1 MSVKPTYLLL
11 FFFSLLTAF
20 SQEIQKGSVNK
31 DRQFLIDQKE
41 ISATDS
47 LGNFVSIR
55 PHRINGTLRNYFI
68 EFHDALNFTKR
79 IEIETQNETKI
90 LDVFIANEKAH
101 VFIKERKNKSISL
114 RCDIINLKTQS
125 FEQKFL
131 LKVDKKASLEM
142 YRALKN
148 DFGVNLEHSSKIV
161 LSFPVIENKLVYAF
175 VKVFTNELEEL
186 KEHKIY
192 ADKNIPSTNTR
203 FLNASQDQNNI
214 YLLFNVIYSKDKKTY
229 KLIELNSKKSLEIK
243 IEPDTYELINSDIRE
258 SHYVI
263 SGLYSEYKKGRFE
276 GFTNHTI
283 DLESFTIKS
292 QQQTVF
298 SNERARQY
306 FKGIFKANKDV
317 DIKNI
322 FIDEQFNTYVI
333 GQFHTIKHQLHNPS
347 IVTPMPHPGLPLE
360 LGHVS
365 VYITTTPFSKGEKL
379 YDDILIGKI
388 NPNGE
393 LLWDTVLELRQTEE
407 IKNKHINRD
416 SSTFTFFAND
426 HPNILMNGYINTKKD
441 RLIIQQDKRLSK
453 TNLYNVKV
461 TPDGEILPEVL
472 FPNSDFI
479 FITDRAVKTKNNIH
493 ILGQGNMRKQLLKLT
508 F

>member
-1 MSVKPTYLLL
+1 MSFKSPFLLL
-11 FFFSLLTAF
+11 FFFSFLIAS

-79 IEIETQNETKI
+79 VEIETQNETKI
-90 LDVFIANEKAH
+90 LDVFIVNEKAH
-101 VFIKERKNKSISL
+101 VFIKERENKSISL
-114 RCDIINLKTQS
+114 RCDLIDLKTQS
-125 FEQKFL
+125 FEQKLL
-131 LKVDKKASLEM
+131 LKVNKKSTLEIF
-142 YRALKN
+142 RALKN
-148 DFGVNLEHSSKIV
+148 DFEINLEHSSQIV
-161 LSFPVIENKLVYAF
+161 LSFPVIKDKLLYAY
-175 VKVFTNELEEL
+175 VKVFTKDLEEL

-203 FLNASQDQNNI
+203 FLNTSQDHNNI

-229 KLIELNSKKSLEIK
+229 KLIELNSKKSLEIQ

-263 SGLYSEYKKGRFE
+263 SGLYSKQKDNRFL
-276 GFTNHTI
+276 GFTNYTI
-283 DLESFTIKS
+283 DLGTFTLKS
-292 QQQTVF
+292 QQRTVF

-306 FKGIFKANKDV
+306 FKGIFKADRSI

-322 FIDEQFNTYVI
+322 FIDEQLNTYVI
-333 GQFHTIKHQLHNPS
+333 GQFYIMKKQQVNVGIPIATLSIGTLSVFVTINPTIS
-347 IVTPMPHPGLPLE
+347 YKV
-360 LGHVS
+360 
-365 VYITTTPFSKGEKL
+365 

-393 LLWDTVLELRQTEE
+393 LLWDNVLELRQTEE
-407 IKNKHINRD
+407 INNKYKKRD
-416 SSTFTFFAND
+416 SSTFTFFANN

-441 RLIIQQDKRLSK
+441 RLIIKQDKRLSK

-461 TPDGEILPEVL
+461 TADGKILPEVL
-472 FPNSDFI
+472 FQNSDFI
-479 FITDRAVKTKNNIH
+479 FIADRAVKTKNNIH

>member
-1 MSVKPTYLLL
+1 MSFKPPFLLL
-11 FFFSLLTAF
+11 FFFSLLIAS
-20 SQEIQKGSVNK
+20 SQEIQKGTVVK

-55 PHRINGTLRNYFI
+55 PHRINGALRNYFV
-68 EFHDALNFTKR
+68 EFHDALNFTNR
-79 IEIETQNETKI
+79 VEIETQNETKI
-90 LDVFIANEKAH
+90 LDVFIVNEKVH
-101 VFIKERKNKSISL
+101 VFIKEREKQSISL
-114 RCDIINLKTQS
+114 RCDIIDLKTQS
-125 FEQKFL
+125 FKQKFL
-131 LKVDKKASLEM
+131 LKVDKESDLEV
-142 YRALKN
+142 YRTLKN
-148 DFGVNLEHSSKIV
+148 DFEINLEHSSRIV
-161 LSFPVIENKLVYAF
+161 LSFPVVKDKLLYAY
-175 VKVFTNELEEL
+175 VKVFNKDLEEL

-203 FLNASQDQNNI
+203 FLNASQDRNNI
-214 YLLFNVIYSKDKKTY
+214 YLLFNIIYSKDKKTY
-229 KLIELNSKKSLEIK
+229 KLIELNSQKSLEIK

-283 DLESFTIKS
+283 DLDTFTLKS
-292 QQQTVF
+292 QQQTAF
-298 SNERARQY
+298 LSQKAHQY
-306 FKGIFKANKDV
+306 FKGLFKGNRGV

-322 FIDEQFNTYVI
+322 FIDEQLNTYVI
-333 GQFHTIKHQLHNPS
+333 GQFYIIEQEQ
-347 IVTPMPHPGLPLE
+347 TPVITAVL
-360 LGHVS
+360 LGAPIAIGVC
-365 VYITTTPFSKGEKL
+365 VFMTTTPYSEGKKL

-393 LLWDTVLELRQTEE
+393 LLWDSVLELRQTEQ

-416 SSTFTFFAND
+416 SSTLTFFANN
-426 HPNILMNGYINTKKD
+426 HPNILINGYINTKKD
-441 RLIIQQDKRLSK
+441 RLIIKQDKRLSK

-472 FPNSDFI
+472 FPNSDYI
-479 FITDRAVKTKNNIH
+479 FIADRAVKTKNNIH

>member
-1 MSVKPTYLLL
+1 MSFKPPFLLL
-11 FFFSLLTAF
+11 FFFSLLIAS

-79 IEIETQNETKI
+79 VEIETQNETKI
-90 LDVFIANEKAH
+90 LDVFIVNEKAH
-101 VFIKERKNKSISL
+101 VFIKERENKSISL
-114 RCDIINLKTQS
+114 RCDIIDLKTQS
-125 FEQKFL
+125 FEQKSL
-131 LKVDKKASLEM
+131 LKVDKKSSLEI

-148 DFGVNLEHSSKIV
+148 DFDINLEHSSRII
-161 LSFPVIENKLVYAF
+161 LSFPVIKDKLLYAY
-175 VKVFTNELEEL
+175 VKVFTEELEEL

-192 ADKNIPSTNTR
+192 ADKNIPSINTR
-203 FLNASQDQNNI
+203 FLNASQDHNNI

-229 KLIELNSKKSLEIK
+229 KLIELNSQKSLEIQ

-263 SGLYSEYKKGRFE
+263 SGLYSKQKNNRFL

-283 DLESFTIKS
+283 DLESFTLKS
-292 QQQTVF
+292 QQQTAF
-298 SNERARQY
+298 TNERARQY
-306 FKGIFKANKDV
+306 FKGVFNAGRSI
-317 DIKNI
+317 DIKNV
-322 FIDEQFNTYVI
+322 FIDEQLNTYVI
-333 GQFHTIKHQLHNPS
+333 GQFYIIEQPTTPIIIGTPILAIPV
-347 IVTPMPHPGLPLE
+347 IVG
-360 LGHVS
+360 VS
-365 VYITTTPFSKGEKL
+365 VFMTTTPYTAGNKL

-388 NPNGE
+388 SADGE
-393 LLWDTVLELRQTEE
+393 LLWDKTLELRQTGK
-407 IKNKHINRD
+407 INNKYKKRD
-416 SSTFTFFAND
+416 SSTFTFFANN

-461 TPDGEILPEVL
+461 TPDGEILPEIL

-479 FITDRAVKTKNNIH
+479 FIADRAVKTKNNIH

>member
-1 MSVKPTYLLL
+1 MSFKPPFLLL
-11 FFFSLLTAF
+11 FFFSLLIAS

-79 IEIETQNETKI
+79 VEIETQNHTKI
-90 LDVFIANEKAH
+90 LDVFILNEKAH
-101 VFIKERKNKSISL
+101 VFIKEQENKSISL
-114 RCDIINLKTQS
+114 RCDIIDLKTNY

-131 LKVDKKASLEM
+131 LKVDKKESLEI

-148 DFGVNLEHSSKIV
+148 DFDINLEHSNRIV
-161 LSFPVIENKLVYAF
+161 LTFPVIENKLLYAY
-175 VKVFTNELEEL
+175 VKVFSKGLEEL
-186 KEHKIY
+186 KEHKIF
-192 ADKNIPSTNTR
+192 ADKKIPYRNTR
-203 FLNASQDQNNI
+203 FLNTSQDQNNI
-214 YLLFNVIYSKDKKTY
+214 YLLFNIIYSKDKKTY
-229 KLIELNSKKSLEIK
+229 KLIELNSQKSLEAQ
-243 IEPDTYELINSDIRE
+243 IEIDTYELINSDIRA
-258 SHYVI
+258 SHYII
-263 SGLYSEYKKGRFE
+263 SGLYSKQKNNRFL
-276 GFTNHTI
+276 GFTHYTI
-283 DLESFTIKS
+283 DLDSFTLKS
-292 QQQTVF
+292 QQQTAF
-298 SNERARQY
+298 LNERARQY
-306 FKGIFKANKDV
+306 FKGLFRANRGV
-317 DIKNI
+317 DIKNV
-322 FIDEQFNTYVI
+322 FIDEQLNTYVI
-333 GQFHTIKHQLHNPS
+333 GQFYIIEQAQNPAITGGLLGAS
-347 IVTPMPHPGLPLE
+347 IEVG
-360 LGHVS
+360 VS
-365 VYITTTPFSKGEKL
+365 LFITTTPIPVGNKL

-388 NPNGE
+388 SPHGE
-393 LLWDTVLELRQTEE
+393 LLWDNLLELKQTEKINNKY
-407 IKNKHINRD
+407 IKRD
-416 SSTFTFFAND
+416 TSTFTFFENNQ
-426 HPNILMNGYINTKKD
+426 PNILMNGYINTNKD

-479 FITDRAVKTKNNIH
+479 FIADRAVKTKNNIH

>member
-1 MSVKPTYLLL
+1 MSFKPPFLLL
-11 FFFSLLTAF
+11 FFFSFLFTS
-20 SQEIQKGSVNK
+20 SQEIEKGSIHK

-55 PHRINGTLRNYFI
+55 PHRINGTLRNYFV
-68 EFHDALNFTKR
+68 EFHDALNFTNR
-79 IEIETQNETKI
+79 VEIETQNETKI

-114 RCDIINLKTQS
+114 RCDIIDLKTQS

-131 LKVDKKASLEM
+131 LKVDKESDLEV
-142 YRALKN
+142 YRSLKN
-148 DFGVNLEHSSKIV
+148 DFEINLEHSSGIV
-161 LSFPVIENKLVYAF
+161 LSFPVVKDKLLYAY
-175 VKVFTNELEEL
+175 VKVFTKDLEEL

-192 ADKNIPSTNTR
+192 ADKNIPSKNTR
-203 FLNASQDQNNI
+203 FLNASQDHNNI

-229 KLIELNSKKSLEIK
+229 KLIELNSQKTLEIQ

-258 SHYVI
+258 SHYII
-263 SGLYSEYKKGRFE
+263 SGLYSNYERGGFK
-276 GFTNHTI
+276 GFTNYTI
-283 DLESFTIKS
+283 DIDSFTLKS

-298 SNERARQY
+298 LNQGIRRY
-306 FKGIFKANKDV
+306 FKGIFKANRGIDL
-317 DIKNI
+317 KNV
-322 FIDEQFNTYVI
+322 FIDEQLNTYVI
-333 GQFHTIKHQLHNPS
+333 GQFHIIEQEQNHS
-347 IVTPMPHPGLPLE
+347 IFVGVSIGGLPVA
-360 LGHVS
+360 LGVS
-365 VYITTTPFSKGEKL
+365 FFISATPYSKEKKL

-388 NPNGE
+388 SPEGE
-393 LLWDTVLELRQTEE
+393 LLWDTVLELRQIEK

-416 SSTFTFFAND
+416 SSTFTFFANN
-426 HPNILMNGYINTKKD
+426 HPNILINGYINTNKD
-441 RLIIQQDKRLSK
+441 RLIIKQDKRLSK

-461 TPDGEILPEVL
+461 TADGKILPEVL
-472 FPNSDFI
+472 FQNSDFI
-479 FITDRAVKTKNNIH
+479 FIADRAVKTKNNIH

>member
-1 MSVKPTYLLL
+1 MSFKSPFLLL
-11 FFFSLLTAF
+11 FFFSLLIAS
-20 SQEIQKGSVNK
+20 SQEIQKGTVVK

-68 EFHDALNFTKR
+68 EFHDALNFTNR
-79 IEIETQNETKI
+79 VEIETQNETKI
-90 LDVFIANEKAH
+90 LDVFIVNEKVH
-101 VFIKERKNKSISL
+101 VFIKEREKQSISL
-114 RCDIINLKTQS
+114 RCDIIDLKTQS
-125 FEQKFL
+125 FKQKFL
-131 LKVDKKASLEM
+131 LKVDKESDLEV
-142 YRALKN
+142 YRTLKN
-148 DFGVNLEHSSKIV
+148 DFEINLEHSSRIV
-161 LSFPVIENKLVYAF
+161 LSFPVVKDKLLYAY
-175 VKVFTNELEEL
+175 VKVFNKDLEEL

-203 FLNASQDQNNI
+203 FLNASQDRNNI
-214 YLLFNVIYSKDKKTY
+214 YLLFNIIYSKDKKTY
-229 KLIELNSKKSLEIK
+229 KLIELNSQKSLEIK

-263 SGLYSEYKKGRFE
+263 SGLYSKQKDNRFL

-283 DLESFTIKS
+283 DLESFTLKS

-298 SNERARQY
+298 LNQGVRKY
-306 FKGIFKANKDV
+306 FKGIFKGNRGV
-317 DIKNI
+317 DLKNV
-322 FIDEQFNTYVI
+322 FIDEQLNTYVI
-333 GQFHTIKHQLHNPS
+333 GQFHIIEQEQHPAVYIAIPL
-347 IVTPMPHPGLPLE
+347 PGLPLA
-360 LGHVS
+360 LGGIS
-365 VYITTTPFSKGEKL
+365 VFITATPYSKGKKL

-388 NPNGE
+388 SPRGE
-393 LLWDTVLELRQTEE
+393 LLWDTVLELRQTEQ

-416 SSTFTFFAND
+416 SSTLTFFANN
-426 HPNILMNGYINTKKD
+426 HPNILINGYINTKKD
-441 RLIIQQDKRLSK
+441 RLIIKQDKRLSK

-479 FITDRAVKTKNNIH
+479 FIADRAVKTKNNIH

>member
-1 MSVKPTYLLL
+1 MSFKSPFLLL
-11 FFFSLLTAF
+11 FFFSFLITS

-55 PHRINGTLRNYFI
+55 PHRINGTLRNYFV
-68 EFHDALNFTKR
+68 EFHDALNFKNR
-79 IEIETQNETKI
+79 VEIETQNHTKI
-90 LDVFIANEKAH
+90 LDVFILNEKAH
-101 VFIKERKNKSISL
+101 VFIKEQENKSISL
-114 RCDIINLKTQS
+114 RCDIIDLKTNY

-131 LKVDKKASLEM
+131 LKVDKKESLEI

-148 DFGVNLEHSSKIV
+148 DFDINLEHSNRIV
-161 LSFPVIENKLVYAF
+161 LTFPVIENKLLYAY
-175 VKVFTNELEEL
+175 VKVFSKGLEEL
-186 KEHKIY
+186 KEHKIF
-192 ADKNIPSTNTR
+192 ADKKIPYRNTR
-203 FLNASQDQNNI
+203 FLNTSQDQNNI
-214 YLLFNVIYSKDKKTY
+214 YLLFNIIYSKDKKTY
-229 KLIELNSKKSLEIK
+229 KLIELNSQKSLEAQ
-243 IEPDTYELINSDIRE
+243 IEIDTYELINSDIRA
-258 SHYVI
+258 SHYII
-263 SGLYSEYKKGRFE
+263 SGLYSKQKNNRLL
-276 GFTNHTI
+276 GFTHYTI
-283 DLESFTIKS
+283 DLDSFTLKS

-298 SNERARQY
+298 LNERARQY
-306 FKGIFKANKDV
+306 FKGVFNAGRSI

-333 GQFHTIKHQLHNPS
+333 GQFYIIEQQTTPIIIGTPILAIPV
-347 IVTPMPHPGLPLE
+347 IVG
-360 LGHVS
+360 VS
-365 VYITTTPFSKGEKL
+365 VFITTTPYTAGNKL

-388 NPNGE
+388 SPNGE
-393 LLWDTVLELRQTEE
+393 LLWDKTLELRQTGK
-407 IKNKHINRD
+407 INNKYKKRD
-416 SSTFTFFAND
+416 SSTFTFFANNQ
-426 HPNILMNGYINTKKD
+426 PNILMNGFINTNKD
-441 RLIIQQDKRLSK
+441 RLIIKQDKRLSK

-479 FITDRAVKTKNNIH
+479 FIADRAVKTKNNIH